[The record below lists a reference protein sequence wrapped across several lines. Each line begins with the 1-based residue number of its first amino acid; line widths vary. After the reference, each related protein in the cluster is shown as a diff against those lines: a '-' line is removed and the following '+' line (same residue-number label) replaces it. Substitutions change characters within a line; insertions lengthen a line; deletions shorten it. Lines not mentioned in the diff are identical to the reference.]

1 MKKSI
6 FLVLLVSM
14 PFILFSQAES
24 LKVLNNWKKYSDIEN
39 ALYQHYLSQASKLLD
54 EREAEIST
62 LSTKAGWEK
71 RQEEIRATL
80 TKAIGKFPDKTP
92 LNARIMG
99 VSEREDYRVEKVIFE
114 SRPEFYVTAAL
125 YIPKE
130 LTGKAPAIIHTIGH
144 SQTAFRRDL
153 YQRSAINFVKKGYV
167 VLTFDPLGQGERVQ
181 YYSPESGK
189 SVIGSTVH
197 EHCYVGVQTIML
209 GKTLANYFVWDGIR
223 AVDYLL
229 TRKEVDPERIGIT
242 GLSGG
247 GTQAAMIAAMDERIY
262 ATAPS
267 CYITSMRRLMESI
280 GPQDAEQ
287 NLYHGIAN
295 GIDHADFLE
304 VRIPKPALMVTTT
317 RDFFSVQGA
326 METELEVK
334 KAYHTFGAD
343 ENFGRVED
351 DTVHAMTSR
360 NREARHA
367 FFQKHLNL
375 PGEIMDVEVAYLDKE
390 LQITKTGQISTSMDD
405 AKTVFDLNRAE
416 AEIAIDKLNASRKDL
431 DAHKKRVKESAKELS
446 GYISPEKI
454 ENSVF
459 TGRYQRDGYA
469 IEMRFIQGEGVYP
482 IPFLLFLPNKQTGS
496 PILYLNGEGKETNGS
511 TGGEIEWFVKRGHPV
526 LAPDLIGVGEMTIEE
541 RSWLPFGEAYGVFD
555 YSNFFASVQLGRS
568 LVGIHAGDI
577 QRVITFLKQD
587 KRIDTNRIL
596 AIAKGE
602 TQCASL
608 LHAAAFESEFS
619 KIALIDPLISYR
631 SVVMNRF
638 YKSTILL
645 PFVPG
650 ALTAYDLPD
659 LAAVLAPNR
668 LMIVNVRDQMGNI
681 ASEKLVK
688 TDFKV
693 VKSAFLASNSKENL
707 EIKRWDDQQSVEEI
721 FSAWLK

>member
-1 MKKSI
+1 MKKSFFI
-6 FLVLLVSM
+6 VLLASL
-14 PFILFSQAES
+14 PIFAFSQAES
-24 LKVLNNWKKYSDIEN
+24 LKVLNNWKKYSDVEN
-39 ALYQHYLSQASKLLD
+39 ALYHHYLWQANKLLD
-54 EREAEIST
+54 ERESEISK
-62 LSTKAGWEK
+62 LSTKADWEK
-71 RQEEIRATL
+71 RQERIRKTL
-80 TKAIGKFPDKTP
+80 AEAIGTFPDKTP

-99 VSEREDYRVEKVIFE
+99 VSEKEEYRVEKVIFE

-130 LTGKAPAIIHTIGH
+130 LKGKAPAIIHTIGH
-144 SQTAFRRDL
+144 SQAAFRRDL
-153 YQRSAINFVKKGYV
+153 YQRSAINFVEKGFV

-181 YYSPESGK
+181 YFSPEPDK
-189 SVIGSTVH
+189 SVIGGTVT
-197 EHCYVGVQTIML
+197 EHVYAGVQTIML

-229 TRKEVDPERIGIT
+229 TREEVDSERIGIT

-247 GTQAAMIAAMDERIY
+247 GTQSAMIAAMDERII

-267 CYITSMRRLMESI
+267 CYLTSMRRLMESI

-304 VRIPKPALMVTTT
+304 VRIPKPALMVNTT
-317 RDFFSVQGA
+317 RDFFSIQGA
-326 METELEVK
+326 METAQEVK
-334 KAYHTFGAD
+334 NAYGAFGAD

-351 DTVHAMTSR
+351 DTAHAMTSM

-375 PGEIMDVEVAYLDKE
+375 PGELMDVEVAYLDKE
-390 LQITKTGQISTSMDD
+390 LQITKTGQISTSIDD

-416 AEIAIDKLNASRKDL
+416 AEIAIDKLNKSRKNL
-431 DAHKKRVKESAKELS
+431 DAHKIRVKESSEELS
-446 GYISPEKI
+446 GYINPEKI

-469 IEMRFIQGEGVYP
+469 IEMRFIQGEGDYP
-482 IPFLLFLPNKQTGS
+482 IPFLLFLPDKQNGS
-496 PILYLNGEGKETNGS
+496 PILYLHGEGKEANGS

-526 LAPDLIGVGEMTIEE
+526 LAPDLIGIGEMALEE
-541 RSWLPFGEAYGVFD
+541 RSWIQFGEAYGVFD

-587 KRIDTNRIL
+587 KRIKAETIL
-596 AIAKGE
+596 AIAQGE

-659 LAAVLAPNR
+659 LAAIVAPNR
-668 LMIVNVRDQMGNI
+668 LMIVNVRDQMGSI
-681 ASEKLVK
+681 ASKK
-688 TDFKV
+688 MINTDFKV
-693 VKSAFLASNSKENL
+693 VESAFSASNSKENL